1 MSSNRGCRADARR
14 LCDPTTGRAR
24 TAGCGIIRGGDDRH
38 GACVLVG
45 AEDDQMP
52 QPQPEAA
59 SASTLRELV
68 GSLVR
73 TDSAGARVISDAEL
87 EDLIP
92 LLVLGADLS
101 RSTPS
106 PALLSKLTA
115 FFERAGID
123 PRAPIPE
130 VQGRLDAWLV
140 QYPPSPEALRVL
152 EEVLGGAAIAAGSH
166 RGLRGA
172 TRSAPSTT
180 SGQWTHAKERAPNTA
195 ASPSSRLRLSLH
207 RTPERSGHE
216 NCTETNRNQANGAR

>member
-1 MSSNRGCRADARR
+1 
-14 LCDPTTGRAR
+14 
-24 TAGCGIIRGGDDRH
+24 
-38 GACVLVG
+38 
-45 AEDDQMP
+45 MP

-166 RGLRGA
+166 RGLRASNALGTFHDFRPVD
-172 TRSAPSTT
+172 TRQGEGTKHRGLAQFAFASFAPS
-180 SGQWTHAKERAPNTA
+180 NT
-195 ASPSSRLRLSLH
+195 RKV
-207 RTPERSGHE
+207 RS
-216 NCTETNRNQANGAR
+216 